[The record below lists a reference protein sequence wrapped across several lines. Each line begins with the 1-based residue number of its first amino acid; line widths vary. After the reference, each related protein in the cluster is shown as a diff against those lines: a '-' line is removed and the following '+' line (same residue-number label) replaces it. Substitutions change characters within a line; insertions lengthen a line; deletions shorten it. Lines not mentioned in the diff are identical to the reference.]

1 MYFILTITFGILL
14 LQTVDC
20 VQHKHHFTLPS
31 SSTSDPKMVHLSGHD
46 YRYPLEE
53 DIDQEIISKIYH
65 NFKRKE
71 LLDFLSR
78 DDYNVID
85 KIKLLEEYRYLI
97 DTEERIN
104 VMIVG
109 NLFDDWNFD
118 IE

>member
-1 MYFILTITFGILL
+1 MYFILTITFGIFL

-20 VQHKHHFTLPS
+20 IQHKPHFTLS
-31 SSTSDPKMVHLSGHD
+31 SSSLSGPKMTHLSGHD

-53 DIDQEIISKIYH
+53 DIDHEIISKIYH

-71 LLDFLSR
+71 LLEFLSR
-78 DDYNVID
+78 DDYSVIE
-85 KIKLLEEYRYLI
+85 KIKLLEHYRYLI
-97 DTEERIN
+97 DTEEIIN

-109 NLFDDWNFD
+109 DLLDDWNFD